1 MIEKIGVITMDGQEK
16 INLIKQKGNKDYSI
30 LIPFFMFMFMLLFE
44 PTLDQFQLKSLLLQE

>member
-1 MIEKIGVITMDGQEK
+1 MDGQEK
-16 INLIKQKGNKDYSI
+16 INLIKQKGNEDFSI